1 MIGINEQSKDED
13 IVEAVQQGQT
23 EFFGLLVTKYE
34 KAILRYAYKFLSQR
48 QDIEDLVQDVF
59 VKAYTNIQ
67 SFDLERKFSSWLYRI
82 AHNTFINALKKRDK
96 QPLLF
101 FDADTLFPHPIAKE
115 KSDTLIYEK
124 QVKAMLDECLQKISI
139 KYREPLVLYYLEEL
153 SYQEIS
159 DIMQIP
165 VSTVG
170 VRIRRGKEKVR
181 LLCKG
186 KGYEYK

>member
-1 MIGINEQSKDED
+1 MVEITQQSKDES
-13 IVEAVQQGQT
+13 IAQAVQQGQT

-34 KAILRYAYKFLSQR
+34 RPMLRYGYKFLSQR

-59 VKAYTNIQ
+59 VKAYSNIQ
-67 SFDLERKFSSWLYRI
+67 SFDIERKFSSWLYRI
-82 AHNTFINALKKRDK
+82 AHNTFINALKKKDK

-101 FDADTLFPHPIAKE
+101 FDADTLFPHPISKE
-115 KSDTLIYEK
+115 RTDKEIDEQQI
-124 QVKAMLDECLQKISI
+124 KAMLNKCLQQVSV
-139 KYREPLVLYYLEEL
+139 KYREPLILYFLEEL

-170 VRIRRGKEKVR
+170 VRIKRGKEKIKS
-181 LLCKG
+181 LCKE
-186 KGYEYK
+186 KDYEL

>member
-1 MIGINEQSKDED
+1 MNEINQQTKDEE
-13 IVEAVQQGQT
+13 IAQAVQQGQT

-34 KAILRYAYKFLSQR
+34 KAMLRYGYKFLSQR

-59 VKAYTNIQ
+59 LKAYTNIQ
-67 SFDLERKFSSWLYRI
+67 SFDVERKFSSWLYRI
-82 AHNTFINALKKRDK
+82 AHNTFINALKKKDK

-115 KSDTLIYEK
+115 KTDKLIDEK
-124 QVKAMLDECLQKISI
+124 QIKAMLDKCLQQVSI

-159 DIMQIP
+159 DILQIP
-165 VSTVG
+165 ISTVG
-170 VRIRRGKEKVR
+170 VRIKRGKEKIKS
-181 LLCKG
+181 LCKDE
-186 KGYEYK
+186 KYEV